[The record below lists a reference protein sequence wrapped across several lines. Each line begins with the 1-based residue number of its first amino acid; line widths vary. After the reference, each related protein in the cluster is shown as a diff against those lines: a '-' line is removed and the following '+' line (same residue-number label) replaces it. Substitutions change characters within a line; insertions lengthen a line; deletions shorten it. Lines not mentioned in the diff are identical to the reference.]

1 VSLQY
6 LRISIALSV
15 QKMVFVYKQKVVDK
29 YGQDTEESSFQAHE
43 EKDKP
48 LFSVSIG

>member
-1 VSLQY
+1 M
-6 LRISIALSV
+6 ALSV

>member
-6 LRISIALSV
+6 LRISIDLSV
-15 QKMVFVYKQKVVDK
+15 QKMVCVYKRKVVDK
-29 YGQDTEESSFQAHE
+29 YGQDTEESSFQIHE

>member
-6 LRISIALSV
+6 LRISVALSI
-15 QKMVFVYKQKVVDK
+15 QKMFRVYKKKVVDK
-29 YGQDTEESSFQAHE
+29 YGQDTKESSFQAHE
-43 EKDKP
+43 KKDKP

>member
-1 VSLQY
+1 MSLQY
-6 LRISIALSV
+6 LCISIALSV
-15 QKMVFVYKQKVVDK
+15 KKIVCIYKWKVVDK
-29 YGQDTEESSFQAHE
+29 YGQDTAESSFQAHE